1 MKKYSDQDMLKIISE
16 IETTFAESLNK
27 AEVQVKADE
36 ELVKS
41 ESELDYDDEDFAEME
56 KMYKS
61 MNKKEAEA
69 HYKSLKKALFGEEE
83 KEEEKKEEKKEDKK
97 DKKESKKEKEEEVE
111 KCGEMTKSE
120 TPVSTEDSEKVKA
133 ENAELK
139 KSIEQYSKVLEL
151 VKNKVLVAPKQK
163 AITNL
168 DYVKKSEEEKAE
180 EKTLSKNEVIAKLA
194 IKARDINLNKSD
206 REAINNY
213 CVNNASI
220 DSIKHLL

>member
-120 TPVSTEDSEKVKA
+120 TPVSTEDSEKVRA

-180 EKTLSKNEVIAKLA
+180 EKPLSKNEVIAKLA